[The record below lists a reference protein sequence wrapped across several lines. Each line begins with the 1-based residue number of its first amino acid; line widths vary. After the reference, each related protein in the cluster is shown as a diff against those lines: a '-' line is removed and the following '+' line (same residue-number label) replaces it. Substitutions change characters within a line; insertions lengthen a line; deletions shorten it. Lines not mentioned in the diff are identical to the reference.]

1 MTLREDGKR
10 NKTIRTVSRCGGE
23 KSPKGEHGSLVTALG
38 TQSAP
43 DVSTGLWTSESG
55 IPADPPAASL
65 TSISAG
71 RRGWS
76 SNLIPRMNPIMI
88 PRVNPLTE
96 ATVRADD
103 LRIDYSV

>member
-1 MTLREDGKR
+1 MSDEGAGHPAR
-10 NKTIRTVSRCGGE
+10 
-23 KSPKGEHGSLVTALG
+23 
-38 TQSAP
+38 P

-76 SNLIPRMNPIMI
+76 SNLIPRMNPIMN
-88 PRVNPLTE
+88 PRMNPQRKPLC
-96 ATVRADD
+96 V
-103 LRIDYSV
+103 